1 MPTIVLATWIP
12 APVADCFTRSLDV
25 DAHLATMEHTGERA
39 VGGTTRGVMGPGD
52 TVTWRARHLGR
63 TWTMTSRISEH
74 EAPHRFVDEQLR
86 GPFARWCHEHRFLP
100 ADGGTTMIDTVR
112 YDAPLGPLG
121 RIAERV
127 VLTRYLTGLLK
138 RRNAWLREDLTA
150 PPDRDPA

>member
-39 VGGTTRGVMGPGD
+39 VGGTT
-52 TVTWRARHLGR
+52 
-63 TWTMTSRISEH
+63 
-74 EAPHRFVDEQLR
+74 
-86 GPFARWCHEHRFLP
+86 
-100 ADGGTTMIDTVR
+100 MIDTVR

-127 VLTRYLTGLLK
+127 VLTRYLTGLLE